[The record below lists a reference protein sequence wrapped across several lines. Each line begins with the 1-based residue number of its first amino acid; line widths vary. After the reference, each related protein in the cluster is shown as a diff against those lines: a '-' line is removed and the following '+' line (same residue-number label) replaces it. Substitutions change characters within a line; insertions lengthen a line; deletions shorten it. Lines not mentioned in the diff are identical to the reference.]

1 MKTFLPVLTLL
12 LILTLSVASSVLYLN
27 MQYISSAL
35 LTICWIVGITLWIGS
50 RGLKEKEAK

>member
-1 MKTFLPVLTLL
+1 MKTFLPVLALL
-12 LILTLSVASSVLYLN
+12 VILTLSVISSVLYLN

-35 LTICWIVGITLWIGS
+35 LTISWIIGLTLWIGA